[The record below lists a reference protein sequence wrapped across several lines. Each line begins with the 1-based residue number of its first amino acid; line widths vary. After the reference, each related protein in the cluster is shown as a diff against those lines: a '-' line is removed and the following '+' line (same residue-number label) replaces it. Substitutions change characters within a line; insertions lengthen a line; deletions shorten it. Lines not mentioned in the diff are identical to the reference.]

1 MLTKRFDDALD
12 HAVELHRRDVR
23 KRTKIPYVAHL
34 LGVCAIVLESGGDE
48 DEAIAALLHDAA
60 EDHGG
65 ERQLAEIERRFGES
79 VAQIVRDCSDALVE
93 EGAPRGPWLPRKQRY
108 VAHLAE
114 IAAQRPSSSLVSA
127 ADKLYNLR
135 SIDADLQ
142 RPDVGENVYARF
154 SGKRWGTLWYYCA
167 LADVFGRVR
176 GRHDGIAREL
186 RALTDR
192 LCDQHDRAAL
202 LERCEWELDPKRGKA
217 S

>member
-1 MLTKRFDDALD
+1 MLGQRFDDALAY
-12 HAVELHRRDVR
+12 AVETHRADLR
-23 KRTKIPYVAHL
+23 KETQVPYVAHL
-34 LGVCAIVLESGGDE
+34 LGVCSIVLENGGSE

-65 ERQLAEIERRFGES
+65 ERQLASIEGRFGPV

-93 EGAPRGPWLPRKQRY
+93 EGHDKGEWLTRKQRY

-114 IAAQRPSSSLVSA
+114 IAAERPSSALVSA

-142 RPDVGENVYARF
+142 RPDVGENVFARF

-167 LADVFGRVR
+167 LADVFTRMR
-176 GRHDGIAREL
+176 GRHDGIARDL

-192 LCDQHDRAAL
+192 LCEKHDAAAL
-202 LERCEWELDPKRGKA
+202 LERYLWELDPKRG
-217 S
+217 SSS